1 MSGKRKDESATQP
14 APHPVPGPDEI
25 ARLPYRR
32 GVGIMLLNRQG
43 QVFAGRR
50 SDTRAQAWQM
60 PQGGIDEGEAP
71 KEAAFRGL
79 EEEVGTR
86 RAEILAESA
95 RWYSYDLP
103 PSLVPRVWGGRYRGQ
118 TQKWFAMRFVG
129 DDSEIDIATADA
141 EFTAWRWVALP
152 ELPGLIVPFK
162 RPLYRDLIAEFGHL
176 AASAKQCSDA

>member
-1 MSGKRKDESATQP
+1 MSEKRDQGPSPGQES
-14 APHPVPGPDEI
+14 GPDEI

-43 QVFAGRR
+43 QVFVGRR
-50 SDTRAQAWQM
+50 SDTRAAAWQM
-60 PQGGIDEGEAP
+60 PQGGIDEGEEP
-71 KEAAFRGL
+71 QEAALREL

-103 PSLVPRVWGGRYRGQ
+103 PHLVPKVWGGRYRGQ
-118 TQKWFAMRFVG
+118 TQKWFAMRFLG
-129 DDSEIDIATADA
+129 EDSEINIATAHP
-141 EFTAWRWVALP
+141 EFVAWRWIALA

-162 RPLYRDLIAEFGHL
+162 RPLYRDLLAEFGHL
-176 AASAKQCSDA
+176 AAVGRLRSDR